1 MLALNAYI
9 GKSILVTGGRGYLGS
24 MISESLSK
32 IDCRLII
39 ADRTGAGWQPVHPAA
54 DITSISAD
62 LSSDQGWRRVLQGI
76 DIVFHL
82 AGMEY
87 NRSLFNW
94 EADLTSNFLV
104 VARMLEVSKSI
115 PNPPRIVFASSLN
128 VIGEE
133 HETAIDESQPETPR
147 SLWSVHKLMAEKY
160 LRVYALCDGI
170 PSTSL
175 RIANVFGPTANPS
188 TNGRVVLNRV
198 ICDALDGRPI
208 RLYANRNLKRDFL
221 HVIDAA
227 KAFLAAGCSSET
239 RMLDGR
245 HFNIG
250 SGQALSFQEV
260 WEIVA
265 REIESVTGQQVNI
278 IYDDSKKLEPLDMR
292 SYHVNISAMEEVCGW
307 RPELTAIEGLRKSIR
322 HFIRMRETA
331 RQ

>member
-1 MLALNAYI
+1 
-9 GKSILVTGGRGYLGS
+9 
-24 MISESLSK
+24 MISELLSK

-39 ADRTGAGWQPVHPAA
+39 ADRTGAGWQPAHPVAR
-54 DITSISAD
+54 ITSIAAD
-62 LSSDQGWRRVLQGI
+62 LTSGQGWSRVLQDI

-94 EADLTSNFLV
+94 EADLASNFLA
-104 VARMLEVSKSI
+104 VARMLEISKSL

-128 VIGEE
+128 VIGDALEYS
-133 HETAIDESQPETPR
+133 IDESQLETPR

-175 RIANVFGPTANPS
+175 RIANVFGPSANAS
-188 TNGRVVLNRV
+188 ANNRVVLNRV
-198 ICDALDGRPI
+198 ICDALDGRPLK
-208 RLYANRNLKRDFL
+208 LYANRSLKRDFI

-227 KAFLAAGCSSET
+227 KAFLAAGCSSEN

-260 WEIVA
+260 WELLA
-265 REIESVTGQQVNI
+265 REIESVTGRQVSI
-278 IYDDSKKLEPLDMR
+278 KYDDSVKIEPLDMR
-292 SYHVNISAMEEVCGW
+292 SFHVNISAMEEVCGW
-307 RPELTAIEGLRKSIR
+307 RPELTAIEGLRQSVDHFFRTRERIR
-322 HFIRMRETA
+322 
-331 RQ
+331 Q